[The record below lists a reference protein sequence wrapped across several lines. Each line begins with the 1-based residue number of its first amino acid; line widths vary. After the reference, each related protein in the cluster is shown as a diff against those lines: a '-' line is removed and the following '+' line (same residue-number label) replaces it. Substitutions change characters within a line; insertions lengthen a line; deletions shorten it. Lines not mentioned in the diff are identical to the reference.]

1 MHPSRTKLAAG
12 RPRDP
17 AVDDAILDAALALF
31 AEGGLE
37 MASIDRIARKAGVTR
52 ATVYRRWSSRERLI
66 AFAIGR
72 VRETAE
78 QSFGDWETLPL
89 DVLLERFIAL
99 APKLMTDPAHRRLLA
114 QAIRAAPSAPE
125 IVAVYWE
132 AFLKP
137 RRDGFARLLAVARA
151 QGHLQST
158 ITPDLLEDML
168 GGALLHRLLLEP
180 GEPTEAELRTYLR
193 RLFAAL
199 GLPVEKTATEHAR

>member
-1 MHPSRTKLAAG
+1 MAVG
-12 RPRDP
+12 RPRNP
-17 AVDDAILDAALALF
+17 AVDDAILDAALTLF

-72 VRETAE
+72 ARETAE
-78 QSFGDWETLPL
+78 ETFGDWETLPL
-89 DVLLERFIAL
+89 DELLERFIAL
-99 APKLMTDPAHRRLLA
+99 APKLMTDPAHRRLLG

-125 IVAVYWE
+125 IVTVYWE

-137 RRDGFARLLAVARA
+137 RRESFARLLAVARA

-158 ITPDLLEDML
+158 IASDLLEDML
-168 GGALLHRLLLEP
+168 AGALMYRLLLEP
-180 GEPTEAELRTYLR
+180 GEPTEAELRTYLG

-199 GLPVEKTATEHAR
+199 GLPVENTAAEHAR